1 MSRFLRNLII
11 VFIIVMIAIVLFLFW
26 PIFPKSVP
34 KADNDKPVD
43 VLLIGGGVM
52 SATLGTYIAEL
63 EPSWTIDMYER
74 LDDVALESSNGWNN
88 AGTGHS
94 GFAEMNY
101 TPEDKNGHVE
111 IVKAVKVAEDFE
123 ISKQFWS
130 YQLDKG
136 VLTDKEKFIRAVP
149 HMSFVWGD
157 DNVKFLKA
165 RREAMIQSPLFYGMQ
180 YSEDAA
186 QIKQWAPLVMDGRK
200 LDQKIAATKMDL
212 GADVNFG
219 EITRQLVASLKKND
233 HFKLHASHEVVNLKR
248 NDDKTWS
255 VVVKDLK
262 TSHEKTVKAR
272 YVFIGAGGAAVKL
285 LQESKI
291 PEAAYYG
298 GFPVG
303 GQFLVT
309 ENPALV
315 QQHLVK
321 VYGKAAVGSPPMSV
335 PHVDKRFIDGKEV
348 VLFGPFALFS
358 SKFLKHGSWFDLLS
372 STNEDNVFPMMSTGA
387 ENLDLVKYLVSQVV
401 LTDDQKFKELVQYY
415 PQAKKEDWHLIT
427 AGQRVQIIK
436 TTPEKGT
443 KLEFGTEIVTSKDG
457 TLSALLGA
465 SPGASTSPPIMLSL
479 LEKAFPEKVKGD
491 WNAQLHQIVPSY
503 GQSLNKNPALLSQIR
518 QHTSAALGLPYIELP
533 APMLTAKQP
542 EAMMAH

>member
-1 MSRFLRNLII
+1 MKKFLKRLII
-11 VFIIVMIAIVLFLFW
+11 FLLVVIVAAALFLYW
-26 PIFPKSVP
+26 PIFPRSIP
-34 KADNDKPVD
+34 KAENDKPVD
-43 VLLIGGGVM
+43 VLLIGGGIM
-52 SATLGTYIAEL
+52 SATLGIYISEL
-63 EPSWTIDMYER
+63 EPSWSIDMYER
-74 LDDVALESSNGWNN
+74 LDNVALESSNGWNN

-123 ISKQFWS
+123 ISKQFWT

-136 VLTDKEKFIRAVP
+136 ILADKEKFIRPVP

-180 YSEDAA
+180 YSEDPV

-200 LDQKIAATKMDL
+200 LDQKVAATKMDL

-219 EITRQLVASLKKND
+219 EITRQLVASLKKNQ
-233 HFKLHASHEVVNLKR
+233 HFKLHASHEVVAFKR

-262 TSHEKTVKAR
+262 TSNEKTVKAR

-285 LQESKI
+285 LQQSNI

-309 ENPALV
+309 ENPAVV

-335 PHVDKRFIDGKEV
+335 PHIDKRYIDGKEV

-387 ENLDLVKYLVSQVV
+387 ENLDLVKYLVSQVA
-401 LTDDQKFKELVQYY
+401 LSDDEKFKALVEYY
-415 PQAKKEDWHLIT
+415 PQAKKQDWHLIT

-436 TTPEKGT
+436 TTPGKGT

-457 TLSALLGA
+457 TMSALLGA
-465 SPGASTSPPIMLSL
+465 SPGASTSPPIMLTL
-479 LEKAFPEKVKGD
+479 LEKAFPDKVKGE
-491 WNAQLHQIVPSY
+491 WNARLHQIVPSY
-503 GQSLNKNPALLSQIR
+503 GQSLNANPALLSQVR
-518 QHTSAALGLPYIELP
+518 QRTSSALGLPYVELP
-533 APMLTAKQP
+533 VQMLAKQP
-542 EAMMAH
+542 GAAPAH